1 MNINFIPIFED
12 IEKMASRKKFKN
24 IFDIVVMNFMSSGMI
39 KEDYFKN
46 LINKESV
53 VFVEKATYFYKFLLF
68 QVLKIH

>member
-53 VFVEKATYFYKFLLF
+53 VFVEKATYFYKF
-68 QVLKIH
+68 

>member
-24 IFDIVVMNFMSSGMI
+24 MFDIVVMNFMSSGMI

-53 VFVEKATYFYKFLLF
+53 VFVEKATYFYKFL
-68 QVLKIH
+68 

>member
-24 IFDIVVMNFMSSGMI
+24 MFDIVVMNFMSSGMI

-53 VFVEKATYFYKFLLF
+53 VFVEKATYFYKF
-68 QVLKIH
+68 

>member
-24 IFDIVVMNFMSSGMI
+24 MFDVVVMNFMSSGMI

-53 VFVEKATYFYKFLLF
+53 VFVEKATYFYKF
-68 QVLKIH
+68 

>member
-12 IEKMASRKKFKN
+12 IEKIASRKKFKN
-24 IFDIVVMNFMSSGMI
+24 MFDIVVMNFMSSGMI

-53 VFVEKATYFYKFLLF
+53 VFVEKATYFYKF
-68 QVLKIH
+68 